1 MKQIWSE
8 YETNMKWIELNL
20 QNALNWGNWSTVIY
34 TNFFFSEANST
45 ETRLGDNPLSEYK
58 AKLP

>member
-20 QNALNWGNWSTVIY
+20 QNALNWGNWSTVICA
-34 TNFFFSEANST
+34 NFFFSEANFT
-45 ETRLGDNPLSEYK
+45 ETRLEDNPLSEYK

>member
-8 YETNMKWIELNL
+8 YEMNLKRIELNL
-20 QNALNWGNWSTVIY
+20 QNVLSGGNSSTVIY
-34 TNFFFSEANST
+34 TNFFFSEANFT

-58 AKLP
+58 VKLP